1 MTISL
6 NISVI
11 SNSRLSALGR
21 ACEII
26 SKSKNIKI
34 NFFIFSEIPYN
45 RLEIKKLKLENIRF
59 ICYEKYNFNQ
69 ISKNLNF
76 LKSKFCLLFINK
88 IVPEIIHKLIKTINF
103 HPSILPKFPGLNGF
117 SESIKNL
124 ELGFT
129 SHIVTSNVDNG
140 EIINQFQILPFP
152 KSSNIKVL
160 KEKSSKLCSAMIIT
174 TIMNSEKYNNKNKE
188 FFSSADDCLK
198 EVTKKFIK

>member
-11 SNSRLSALGR
+11 SNSRLSALRR

-34 NFFIFSEIPYN
+34 NFFIFSEIPYS
-45 RLEIKKLKLENIRF
+45 RLEIKKLKLKNIRF
-59 ICYEKYNFNQ
+59 ICYEKYNFYQ

-76 LKSKFCLLFINK
+76 LKSNFCLLFITK
-88 IVPEIIHKLIKTINF
+88 IVPEIIHKLTKTINF

-140 EIINQFQILPFP
+140 EILNQFQILPFP
-152 KSSNIKVL
+152 KTSNIKVL
-160 KEKSSKLCSAMIIT
+160 KEKSSKICSAIIIT
-174 TIMNSEKYNNKNKE
+174 TIMNNGIYNNEKKK
-188 FFSSADDCLK
+188 FPSADDCLK
-198 EVTKKFIK
+198 QVTKKFIK